1 MNALFAKEIMET
13 LKGEARTCLLIGG
26 EPTLYPEI
34 EEIISFGA
42 NLGLKMVIVSNG
54 RKLKNKKFTKSLFAA
69 GLDRAV
75 ISLEGASKEIHNS
88 ITNRESFNDTS
99 KGIEVC
105 AEFGKANTLTTI
117 CEKNSH
123 EVFSTIRLS
132 YELGSNKAVL
142 NCAVPTLWE
151 KQTSADYCLNP
162 KNLARII
169 NDLFDQGINKDVPF
183 QLNATLPLCL
193 IKKDTLEEALKRKWI
208 SVGCHMY
215 RGKGAAFDPDGNIL
229 PCTHFSE
236 APLFTNT
243 IMENGTFS
251 LKEKFLEMWSDQ
263 AGIASKFR
271 SGLWKYPAKKCAE
284 CKYWGGCI
292 GGCPLL
298 WTYFDPLI
306 FIDEK

>member
-1 MNALFAKEIMET
+1 MK
-13 LKGEARTCLLIGG
+13 
-26 EPTLYPEI
+26 P
-34 EEIISFGA
+34 S
-42 NLGLKMVIVSNG
+42 
-54 RKLKNKKFTKSLFAA
+54 
-69 GLDRAV
+69 D
-75 ISLEGASKEIHNS
+75 
-88 ITNRESFNDTS
+88 
-99 KGIEVC
+99 
-105 AEFGKANTLTTI
+105 
-117 CEKNSH
+117 
-123 EVFSTIRLS
+123 
-132 YELGSNKAVL
+132 
-142 NCAVPTLWE
+142 
-151 KQTSADYCLNP
+151 
-162 KNLARII
+162 NLARIQI
-169 NDLFDQGINKDVPF
+169 ILVETQDGANIGSVCRAMKTMGLSRLVLVTDKTYDEDRVRTLALHASDLWE
-183 QLNATLPLCL
+183 NAVRYA
-193 IKKDTLEEALKRKWI
+193 TLEEALKRKWI